1 MHKHIWRRA
10 SFRLVPYGV
19 LSIAG
24 ATISLVANNAH
35 GSTLDRRLVAAL
47 GMLLFVI
54 FAVAF
59 LHVLSSAIHGMIAS
73 HRLGAGR
80 AAAMQFILRA
90 FGYIVILLIAL
101 ELLGVPVGRLIL
113 GGAALGIVLGVAAQ
127 QALANFF
134 ASFVLVISHPF
145 MVGQHVTLNSG
156 ALGGEYAGTVA
167 EVGLTHTRLKLED
180 GTSALLPNATLLS
193 GAAISV
199 QKPKPASETSDQPKA
214 NS

>member
-19 LSIAG
+19 LLIAG
-24 ATISLVANNAH
+24 ATTSLVANNAR
-35 GSTLDRRLVAAL
+35 GSAIDRRFVAAF
-47 GMLLFVI
+47 GMLLFVV

-145 MVGQHVTLNSG
+145 MVGQHVAINSG
-156 ALGGEYAGTVA
+156 ALGGEYVGTVT

-180 GTSALLPNATLLS
+180 GTAVLLPNATLLS
-193 GAAISV
+193 GAAISA
-199 QKPKPASETSDQPKA
+199 QKQSPAQTSNQLAPKS
-214 NS
+214 